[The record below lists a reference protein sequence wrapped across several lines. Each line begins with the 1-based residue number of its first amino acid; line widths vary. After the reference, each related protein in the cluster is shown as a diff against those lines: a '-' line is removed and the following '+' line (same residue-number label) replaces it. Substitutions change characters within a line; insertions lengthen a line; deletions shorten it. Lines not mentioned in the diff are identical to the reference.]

1 MAHAEPLSQQEIE
14 RRLAE
19 LPGWELSPHGAVL
32 ARTYRLPH
40 LRAAILA
47 LHIAGVQDE
56 LNHHSDLVL
65 GYDTLGVSITT
76 HEAGG
81 NLTEDDFRLAH
92 RIAQIAPTHGAK

>member
-1 MAHAEPLSQQEIE
+1 MPDAEPLSRPEIDN
-14 RRLAE
+14 RLAD

-40 LRAAILA
+40 LRAAIMA

-56 LNHHSDLVL
+56 LDHHSDLVL

-76 HEAGG
+76 HSAGG
-81 NLTEDDFRLAH
+81 KLTAKDFDLAR
-92 RIAQIAPTHGAK
+92 RIAELAPTHGAR

>member
-1 MAHAEPLSQQEIE
+1 MPHAEPLSRQEID
-14 RRLAE
+14 RRLAD
-19 LPGWELSPHGAVL
+19 LPGWELSPHGSVL
-32 ARTYRLPH
+32 ARMYRLPH

-47 LHIAGVQDE
+47 VHIAGIQDE

-81 NLTEDDFRLAH
+81 NLTAKDFELAR
-92 RIAQIAPTHGAK
+92 RIAEIAPTHGAR

>member
-1 MAHAEPLSQQEIE
+1 MSHPQSLSSQEIE
-14 RRLAE
+14 RRLAD

-40 LRAAILA
+40 LRAAIMA

-65 GYDTLGVSITT
+65 GYDCLGVSITT

-81 NLTEDDFRLAH
+81 RLTVRDFELAR
-92 RIAQIAPTHGAK
+92 RIAEIAPTHGAR